1 MNLRIVRS
9 PRAAA
14 EIREITLYL
23 VEFSPPAAQRFLIAM
38 QQAHERL
45 GTFPNSGIASTV
57 SGTRRLAIGDYI
69 VSYRVRR
76 EDVQIFAVRH
86 AKRRDARP

>member
-1 MNLRIVRS
+1 MNLRVVRS

-14 EIREITLYL
+14 EIREIALYL
-23 VEFSPPAAQRFLIAM
+23 VEFSPPAAQQFLIAM
-38 QQAHERL
+38 QQVHERL
-45 GTFPNSGIASTV
+45 GTFPNSGS
-57 SGTRRLAIGDYI
+57 SGTVAGARRLIVGDYI

-76 EDVQIFAVRH
+76 EIVQIFAVRH